1 MIPAPTQLFSTAT
14 VLLASGGPLLGKAA
28 FISVFLLLLN
38 WLAMMPAGLLGQTDG
53 RPPWWRDT
61 RFWAVVVVDVQIL
74 AYLCWG

>member
-1 MIPAPTQLFSTAT
+1 MNPTATQLFSGAA

-28 FISVFLLLLN
+28 FIGVFLLLLN
-38 WLAMMPAGLLGQTDG
+38 WLAMMPPRLLGQTDG

-61 RFWAVVVVDVQIL
+61 RFWAVVVVDAQIL